1 MDDGS
6 RRFHPFTGLI
16 GDRLLCGGLPPP
28 AVLGSRRGK
37 DSMADTQR
45 PAPVR
50 ALDWSAA
57 DARAFGSHA
66 LDIWTELLDR
76 LHDDLPVVRN
86 RSAAEVHEATA
97 LEIPAAPM
105 PIDSLVAH
113 LRKVVFE
120 ESMYPGHPGFLAYI
134 SGAGTV
140 PGAAADLIAA
150 GLNQNA
156 GGWRLSPAATEIE
169 QHLMGWFARRFGMP
183 EGSMGYVV
191 SGGAMTNL
199 IGLTLART
207 RHAGW
212 DVREEGMRVGPQL
225 TVYASTEVHDT
236 VDRAAQ
242 MLGIGAAGV
251 RHVETDDRLR
261 MDIGALR
268 AAIDA
273 DLAAGHRPIAVVGAA
288 GTTGTGAIDPLS
300 DIADVCSE
308 YGLWFH
314 VDAAYGG
321 GAALTDPL
329 KHLFEG
335 IDRAD
340 SLGFDPHKWLYTP
353 HAGACVLVRDP
364 DALVE
369 AFAVDASYIVT
380 DNDQT
385 GWGIDIYELSP
396 QFSRPFAALK
406 IWVSLL
412 AHGWDAYE
420 ERIAHDV
427 DLARYL
433 HRVMMEHPELEAMGD
448 PGLSITCFRFVPED
462 LPNHIDTAGYLDLL
476 NERLMFS
483 LQLGGKVFPSN
494 AIINGRFALRSCIV
508 NFRTE
513 ADTMDQLASETV
525 RLGSILDAELR
536 PTHLR

>member
-1 MDDGS
+1 
-6 RRFHPFTGLI
+6 
-16 GDRLLCGGLPPP
+16 
-28 AVLGSRRGK
+28 
-37 DSMADTQR
+37 MADTDR
-45 PAPVR
+45 PAPIR
-50 ALDWSAA
+50 DLDWGAD
-57 DARAFGSHA
+57 DARAFGIHA
-66 LDIWTELLDR
+66 VDLWAELLDR

-86 RSAAEVHEATA
+86 RSAAEVSDATA
-97 LEIPAAPM
+97 VEIPAEPM
-105 PIDSLVAH
+105 PVDDLVAH
-113 LRKVVFE
+113 LRRIVFD

-169 QHLMGWFARRFGMP
+169 QHLMRWFARRFGMP
-183 EGSMGYVV
+183 DGSMGYVV

-212 DVREEGMRVGPQL
+212 DVRSEGMRTGPQL
-225 TVYASTEVHDT
+225 TVYASSEVHDT

-242 MLGIGAAGV
+242 ILGIGDVGV
-251 RHVETDDRLR
+251 RHIGTDDRLR
-261 MDIGALR
+261 MDVRALR

-300 DIADVCSE
+300 DIADVCGE
-308 YGLWFH
+308 YGIWFH

-321 GAALTDPL
+321 GAALVDSL
-329 KHLFEG
+329 RHLFVG

-353 HAGACVLVRDP
+353 HAGACLLVRDP
-364 DALVE
+364 DVLVE
-369 AFAVDASYIVT
+369 TFAVDASYIVT
-380 DNDQT
+380 DRDET
-385 GWGIDIYELSP
+385 GWGIDVYELSP

-420 ERIAHDV
+420 ARIAHDV

-433 HRVMMEHPELEAMGD
+433 HRVVTRHPDLEAIGE
-448 PGLSITCFRFVPED
+448 PGLSITCFRYAPSD
-462 LPNHIDTAGYLDLL
+462 LRGRDDAAEYLNLL
-476 NERLMFS
+476 NERLMFR
-483 LQLGGKVFPSN
+483 LQLGGMVFPSN
-494 AIINGRFALRSCIV
+494 AVIDGTFALRSCIV

-525 RLGSILDAELR
+525 LLGHALDEELR
-536 PTHLR
+536 PAHLR

>member
-1 MDDGS
+1 
-6 RRFHPFTGLI
+6 
-16 GDRLLCGGLPPP
+16 
-28 AVLGSRRGK
+28 
-37 DSMADTQR
+37 MAEIQR

-50 ALDWSAA
+50 ALDWSSV
-57 DARAFGSHA
+57 DTRAFGEHA

-86 RSAAEVHEATA
+86 RSAAEVRGAIA
-97 LEIPAAPM
+97 LEIPMESM
-105 PIDSLVAH
+105 PIDDLVMH
-113 LRKVVFE
+113 LREVVFD
-120 ESMYPGHPGFLAYI
+120 ESMYPGHPGFVAYI

-169 QHLMGWFARRFGMP
+169 QHLMGWFAQRLGMP
-183 EGSMGYVV
+183 EGSVGYVV

-199 IGLTLART
+199 IGLTLARS

-212 DVREEGMRVGPQL
+212 DVREDGMRAGPQL
-225 TVYASTEVHDT
+225 TVYASTEVHDK

-242 MLGIGAAGV
+242 MLGIGNAGV
-251 RHVETDDRLR
+251 RHVETDNQLR
-261 MDIGALR
+261 MDVNALR
-268 AAIDA
+268 AAIEA
-273 DLAAGHRPIAVVGAA
+273 DLAAGYRPIAVVGTA
-288 GTTGTGAIDPLS
+288 GTTGTGAIDPLAA
-300 DIADVCSE
+300 IADICSE

-314 VDAAYGG
+314 ADAAYGG

-329 KHLFEG
+329 RHLFEG

-340 SLGFDPHKWLYTP
+340 SVGFDPHKWLYTP
-353 HAGACVLVRDP
+353 HAGACILVRDP
-364 DALVE
+364 AILRE

-385 GWGIDIYELSP
+385 GWGVDIYELSP
-396 QFSRPFAALK
+396 QFSRPFGALK

-412 AHGWDAYE
+412 AHGWEAYE

-427 DLARYL
+427 VLANYL
-433 HRVMMEHPELEAMGD
+433 HRLVIEHPELEPMAD
-448 PGLSITCFRFVPED
+448 PGLSITCFRYVPEN
-462 LPNHIDTAGYLDLL
+462 LTGHADTPEYLDLL
-476 NERLMFS
+476 NERLMFD
-483 LQLGGKVFPSN
+483 LQLGGNVFPSN
-494 AIINGRFALRSCIV
+494 AIIKGRFALRSCIV

-513 ADTMDQLASETV
+513 ADTMDELLSETV
-525 RLGSILDAELR
+525 RFGRILDAELR
-536 PTHLR
+536 PDQLR